1 MEGAQEK
8 AERRRAKL
16 ERSELVKSPLR
27 ENDRVAKRIFSCPIV
42 KRNFNPSHQGAA
54 LPSAISLELILEI
67 LSRRYFGGTNSED
80 FQFVALSRFRS
91 VAFEGFTASFRFHT
105 IFIYRVVQSRDFAV
119 VITSVRYRSA
129 DIVKKRRLG
138 IERDTRF
145 SGSEKCQTDASRT
158 QQPMIERPTTPFSM
172 RFARSTKFK
181 VVGASRA

>member
-1 MEGAQEK
+1 MRRHHRVFSTAQ
-8 AERRRAKL
+8 APYFRAALRPRFQHRRLVYSTCSKRVWIFGGKSRAKL

-54 LPSAISLELILEI
+54 LPSALSLEFILEI

-105 IFIYRVVQSRDFAV
+105 IFIYRALSNRA
-119 VITSVRYRSA
+119 ISLSSSPL
-129 DIVKKRRLG
+129 LG
-138 IERDTRF
+138 IDPLT
-145 SGSEKCQTDASRT
+145 S
-158 QQPMIERPTTPFSM
+158 
-172 RFARSTKFK
+172 
-181 VVGASRA
+181 